1 MSGFELVRDIR
12 AAYEFLDVLR
22 REERSQ
28 GLAMNAA
35 EAKYYTVSALR
46 VLELREEGYAAAIID
61 KIIKGEPKV
70 NDALNEWRDR
80 QVEYKA
86 ANEAIQC
93 EKRHIDFLIEQY
105 KREWTKAGEYEH

>member
-12 AAYEFLDVLR
+12 AAYELLDVLR
-22 REERSQ
+22 QEERVQ

-70 NDALNEWRDR
+70 NDALHKWRDF
-80 QVEYKA
+80 QVEYNA
-86 ANEAIQC
+86 AKEAIQGQ
-93 EKRHIDFLIEQY
+93 KRYVDFLHEQY